1 MYKVMLV
8 DDEEEVRSAIERR
21 IDWESI
27 GFRVVATAENG
38 EEALEKAEQC
48 VPDVVMSDIH
58 MPFMDGLTF
67 CRKLKE
73 LMPETKIVIFSG
85 YDEFEYAKEAIKLEA
100 EEYILKPIDAQEL
113 NQVFVRIKDRLDEE
127 LAKRRDIERL
137 ETYYKESLPI
147 LKEQYLISLLEG
159 RLTKS
164 EIQQFVQNQE
174 FLMESAFYVVCV
186 LEADIRK
193 DEDMKNSKMNKELIS
208 VSVQQLAKE
217 ELDKNGISYRILN
230 YLGVIVIIGFLKST
244 TEYMPLQNEM
254 NQICR
259 LCDKMLGVQVSAGI
273 GNIYGNVRDLGYSYA
288 EAKDAMAYR
297 FVLNEN
303 QAISI
308 KDVEPNISEE
318 PFIDDSLL
326 REVVKQIK
334 VGEEESLKNSIDEL
348 IREMK
353 KNFVSPFQLQ
363 LFFVEFYAEL
373 MKLARAYQLNQDML
387 VQMNINIGNEIH
399 QFATLEALGDWITNT
414 CMQLRSFI
422 RKERKDTT
430 RLITEK
436 AIQYI
441 QENYQDSNLSVDK
454 VCSHLGVS
462 PTYFSSLFKK
472 ETEMSFVAYLT
483 KVRME
488 EAVRLLEETQ
498 EKSYVI
504 AGMVG
509 YEEPNYF
516 SYVFKKY
523 YGVSPSKYRQN
534 R

>member
-1 MYKVMLV
+1 
-8 DDEEEVRSAIERR
+8 
-21 IDWESI
+21 
-27 GFRVVATAENG
+27 
-38 EEALEKAEQC
+38 
-48 VPDVVMSDIH
+48 
-58 MPFMDGLTF
+58 
-67 CRKLKE
+67 
-73 LMPETKIVIFSG
+73 
-85 YDEFEYAKEAIKLEA
+85 
-100 EEYILKPIDAQEL
+100 
-113 NQVFVRIKDRLDEE
+113 
-127 LAKRRDIERL
+127 
-137 ETYYKESLPI
+137 
-147 LKEQYLISLLEG
+147 
-159 RLTKS
+159 
-164 EIQQFVQNQE
+164 
-174 FLMESAFYVVCV
+174 
-186 LEADIRK
+186 
-193 DEDMKNSKMNKELIS
+193 
-208 VSVQQLAKE
+208 
-217 ELDKNGISYRILN
+217 
-230 YLGVIVIIGFLKST
+230 
-244 TEYMPLQNEM
+244 
-254 NQICR
+254 
-259 LCDKMLGVQVSAGI
+259 
-273 GNIYGNVRDLGYSYA
+273 
-288 EAKDAMAYR
+288 
-297 FVLNEN
+297 
-303 QAISI
+303 
-308 KDVEPNISEE
+308 
-318 PFIDDSLL
+318 
-326 REVVKQIK
+326 
-334 VGEEESLKNSIDEL
+334 
-348 IREMK
+348 
-353 KNFVSPFQLQ
+353 
-363 LFFVEFYAEL
+363 

-441 QENYQDSNLSVDK
+441 QENYQDSNVSVDK
-454 VCSHLGVS
+454 VCSYLGVS